1 MINSKCDVTKSNDGK
16 WVDNYEARQST
27 EQVKNCTKLDR
38 TLTENIVDKIV
49 AHLLAH
55 ENFVTT
61 SLGKQWNAGAL
72 IALPDLVKIIPSAQ
86 LKGLKKNCGGLQT
99 LVKNHHFIFLV
110 KNGNVQLRMPM
121 INANKSMKQK
131 TRECFFHKKHP
142 NGCALNADSCSYIHC

>member
-142 NGCALNADSCSYIHC
+142 NGCALNAD